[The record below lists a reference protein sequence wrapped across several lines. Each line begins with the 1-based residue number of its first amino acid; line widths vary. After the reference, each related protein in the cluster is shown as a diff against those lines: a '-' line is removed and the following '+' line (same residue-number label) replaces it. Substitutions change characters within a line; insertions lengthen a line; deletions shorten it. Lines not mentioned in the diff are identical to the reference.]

1 MEIYRHLQVLRKHL
15 VLVIFLAVTPAQ
27 LGADISSALPNRAG
41 FLGALSGV
49 RAPLGAPLPS
59 LRAPATSTS
68 MATPPVA
75 PPDDTATSLPRRA
88 PALSPPVTRV
98 DLATT
103 DPRFGVDEAYRQPDR
118 ADALGARW
126 SRIPFIWDYI
136 QHDGPGSWNSFA
148 LGNQGT
154 DAVIN
159 GELARGRSVVGEL
172 LGTPPWARHNA
183 AWGEA
188 SVPLNI
194 DKPWNDPQNYW
205 AAYCYKMAQHFAG
218 RIDDWVIWNEVS
230 IPAGLNG
237 AMGLWTQ
244 WRGTPEQYARV
255 LEVAY
260 QAIHAAN
267 PNARIVLYGDP
278 FWYDHGAYLV
288 NLCKILAAADPTN
301 QYHGYFD
308 VANLHLYSNPTDF
321 YWIIAKV
328 RALLKAHGWGDK
340 QIWISETNAE
350 PYNGTVPPKR
360 HTDFRVSMQAQAA
373 FLVDAFAS
381 DVAAGVDRIEVYRM
395 FDGVETAHGLPA
407 WGLVNNAGQERPVAR
422 TFHFLV
428 QLFKDATGGSYT
440 PGSKLDHKAGVFKVV
455 VDKPGE
461 RITVLWNQDGAR
473 ARYKLPAHA
482 AQATLYDKFG
492 NARTIQPRGGAYVLS
507 LRGGRDFTNPF
518 DPRIPTVGGD
528 PAIVV
533 ERLP

>member
-1 MEIYRHLQVLRKHL
+1 MTMSRLLPLVRAAAVAVVLASATL
-15 VLVIFLAVTPAQ
+15 MPPA
-27 LGADISSALPNRAG
+27 
-41 FLGALSGV
+41 GV
-49 RAPLGAPLPS
+49 RASSSGS
-59 LRAPATSTS
+59 H
-68 MATPPVA
+68 
-75 PPDDTATSLPRRA
+75 
-88 PALSPPVTRV
+88 V

-103 DPRFGVDEAYRQPDR
+103 DARFGVDEAYQQADR
-118 ADALGARW
+118 ADTLGARW
-126 SRIPFIWDYI
+126 SRIPFIWDYV
-136 QHDGPGSWNSFA
+136 QHDGPSSWNNFVLSSH
-148 LGNQGT
+148 GS
-154 DAVIN
+154 DSVVN

-172 LGTPPWARHNA
+172 LGTPPWARQNA

-188 SVPLNI
+188 SVPINI
-194 DKPWNDPQNYW
+194 DKRWNDPRNYW
-205 AAYCYKMAQHFAG
+205 GAYCYKIARQFAG
-218 RIDDWVIWNEVS
+218 RINDWVIWNEVS

-244 WRGTPEQYARV
+244 WRGTPKQYARL

-267 PNARIVLYGDP
+267 PRARIVLYGDP
-278 FWYDHGAYLV
+278 FWYDHGRYLTHLY
-288 NLCKILAAADPTN
+288 NLLAAADPTKR
-301 QYHGYFD
+301 YHGYFD

-321 YWIIAKV
+321 YWIVRKV
-328 RALLKAHGWGDK
+328 RALLASHGWGDK

-350 PYNGTVPPKR
+350 PYNGTTPPKQ
-360 HTDFRVSMQAQAA
+360 HTNFRVSMQAQAA

-381 DVAAGVDRIEVYRM
+381 DLAAGVDRIEIYRM

-428 QLFKDATGGSYT
+428 RLFKDAHGGSYT
-440 PGSKLDHKAGVFKVV
+440 PGKLYGGKAGIFKVV
-455 VDKPGE
+455 VHKPGA

-482 AQATLYDKFG
+482 TRATLYDKFG
-492 NARTIQPRGGAYVLS
+492 NARRITRRSGVYVLS
-507 LRGGRDFTNPF
+507 LPGGHDFTNPF

-533 ERLP
+533 ERVH